1 MVSVSSGVDLY
12 RYGGYSGRLCF
23 KKMRIVL
30 CECAFFLD
38 NYLLEAVLFESF

>member
-23 KKMRIVL
+23 KKKCAL
-30 CECAFFLD
+30 CYANVHFLD
-38 NYLLEAVLFESF
+38 KYLLEAVLFEAF